1 MKIMPRRLP
10 TFYIF
15 ISSLVAAVF
24 ICMTHPCETAASD
37 VDSIIFNGADYL
49 YKEQL
54 EKAEKCFKEAVRLDP
69 KNEFA
74 HNKLGVVYAKQMRF
88 DDAFKEF
95 LFVTKLDGKNTF
107 AHKMIGILYLKK
119 DEMNLAFDR
128 FNSIVK
134 IDPNNA
140 DAYYFIG
147 AIYNFRHNQAKAIE
161 YLKKARD
168 AASHEADTH
177 YRLAKAF
184 HNADM
189 VENAMLEYQRAL
201 EIKPAYTKALNEI
214 GWIHYNR
221 GDPDKAISA
230 WKNTLKINNS
240 DRDAVYN
247 IAKAY
252 NDLALNA
259 AKSGNRAEAI
269 KYWKKVISINPGNKA
284 AKYYL
289 NKYR

>member
-1 MKIMPRRLP
+1 MKIMSRLLP
-10 TFYIF
+10 SFHLSLF
-15 ISSLVAAVF
+15 SLVATVF
-24 ICMTHPCETAASD
+24 ICMACPCETAASD
-37 VDSIIFNGADYL
+37 VDSIIFKGADYL

-74 HNKLGVVYAKQMRF
+74 HNKLGIVYAKQRRF

-95 LFVTKLDGKNTF
+95 LLVTKLDGKNTF

-134 IDPNNA
+134 IDQNNA
-140 DAYYFIG
+140 DAYYFLG

-184 HNADM
+184 HNVDM

-201 EIKPAYTKALNEI
+201 EIKPAYTKALNET

-230 WKNTLKINNS
+230 WKKTLKINNR

-289 NKYR
+289 NRYR